1 MTEQD
6 YQIRKIETIDNMLV
20 LLENASL
27 DLIKRIV
34 NIKREVQV
42 VKDRIE
48 AGRTSDHK
56 LN

>member
-27 DLIKRIV
+27 DLIKRII
-34 NIKREVQV
+34 NIKREVQI
-42 VKDRIE
+42 VKERIE
-48 AGRTSDHK
+48 AGRQSDHH